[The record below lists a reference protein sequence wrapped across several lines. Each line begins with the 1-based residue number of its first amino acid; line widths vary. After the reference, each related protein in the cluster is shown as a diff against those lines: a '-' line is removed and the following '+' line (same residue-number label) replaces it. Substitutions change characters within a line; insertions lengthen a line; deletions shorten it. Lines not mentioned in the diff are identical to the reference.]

1 MATHAAVAL
10 VLHGHLPYA
19 TPGSADDRL
28 GERWLLEAL
37 WECYLPLEAMLAR
50 LGADGVPAAL
60 TLSISPPLGSMLR
73 HPRLPA
79 RMAEHLAALG
89 EVNAQAARRFAG
101 EPALGAVAA
110 SYAERLRWTTERWLA
125 LGGDLLGALER
136 HRRAGRLELLAS
148 SVTHAY
154 LPGFAPEPDAMR
166 TQLALGLRSF
176 ERLCGHRPLG
186 LWLPECAYDA
196 EVGRALASAAV
207 GYTVIDAHGIER
219 ARPRPA
225 EGTRRPVLGP
235 GGVGYFGRDQT
246 ASHQVWS
253 RARGYPGDPVYREFY
268 RDLGYELG
276 DGALAGLGAGLMTGL
291 KYYRITGPGPHKEP
305 YVTEPAAE
313 RSREHADHFVETC
326 ARRLGRAAQS
336 IAAPLMVAAYDAE
349 LFGHWWF
356 EGPSFLER
364 VLRRLGAHPELR
376 AVTLGQYLEAEPRCA
391 LCEPASSTWGEGGY
405 ADVWLGPRA
414 SSLWRHVHE
423 MHRRIAAAVRT
434 QRHAT
439 GARGLALDQAIR
451 ESLLLQ
457 ASDWP
462 FMLHGGE
469 LADFARSR
477 VRTHFTRAERW
488 LEIVHAATWNAEQQ
502 RALGELASNDGFL
515 HELAG
520 AELRDAYGD

>member
-19 TPGSADDRL
+19 TVGSADDRL

-50 LGADGVPAAL
+50 LGAEGVPAAL

-79 RMAEHLAALG
+79 RMADHLAALG
-89 EVNAQAARRFAG
+89 EVNARAARRLAA
-101 EPALGAVAA
+101 EPALATVTA
-110 SYAERLRWTTERWLA
+110 SYAERLRRTSERWRD
-125 LGGDLLGALER
+125 LGGDLLGALAQ
-136 HRRAGRLELLAS
+136 HRQAGRLELLAS

-154 LPGFAPEPDAMR
+154 LPGFAPEPGAMR
-166 TQLALGLRSF
+166 TQLELGLLSF

-196 EVGRALASAAV
+196 EVGRALGCSGV
-207 GYTVIDAHGIER
+207 GYTVVDAHGIER

-225 EGTRRPVLGP
+225 EGTRRPVLGQ
-235 GGVGYFGRDQT
+235 GGVAYFGRDQA

-253 RARGYPGDPVYREFY
+253 RARGYPGDAVYREFY
-268 RDLGYELG
+268 RDLGYEL
-276 DGALAGLGAGLMTGL
+276 DDASLAGLGAGLMTGL

-305 YVTEPAAE
+305 YLAEPATKRA
-313 RSREHADHFVETC
+313 REHAEHFVEGC
-326 ARRLGRAAQS
+326 ARRLGLAAQS

-356 EGPSFLER
+356 EGPSFLEQ
-364 VLRRLGAHPELR
+364 VLRRLAAHPELR
-376 AVTLGQYLEAEPRCA
+376 AVTLGQYLTDHPSCA

-405 ADVWLGPRA
+405 ANVWLGPRA
-414 SSLWRHVHE
+414 ASLWRHVHE
-423 MHRRIAAAVRT
+423 MHRKVATAVRS

-462 FMLHGGE
+462 FMLHGGQ
-469 LADFARSR
+469 LADFARAR
-477 VRTHFTRAERW
+477 VRGHYARAERW
-488 LEIVHAATWNAEQQ
+488 LEIVHAATWNGEQE
-502 RALGELASNDGFL
+502 RALGELATAGGFL